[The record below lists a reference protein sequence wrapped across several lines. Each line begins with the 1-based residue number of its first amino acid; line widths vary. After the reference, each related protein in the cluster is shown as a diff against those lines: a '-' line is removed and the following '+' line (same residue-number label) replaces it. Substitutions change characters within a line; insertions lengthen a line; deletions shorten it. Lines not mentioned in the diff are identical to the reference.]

1 MVRSIK
7 LIISMMVISMMIFA
21 IGCGG
26 DDDSSSE
33 SSSSSSSSAASS
45 SSSSASAAPA
55 APASSGGG
63 EAKIAVSRL
72 HPGIGTP
79 QFCTAGCAENLYLA
93 SVQETLFRPEYGDN
107 MGMKPEAGVLATGW
121 TLADDVSYLEFSL
134 KEGVPFHGDWGEMTA
149 EDVVFSFNNANA
161 ATNPESVHGQAGD
174 FAPLIKNLEVID
186 DYTVR
191 MNYANY
197 DSRGIRHRF
206 STFWQTA
213 GIVSKKAFDDL
224 GADGMRDVL
233 AGTGP
238 YEVESWVDSDKAIT
252 HKVEGHH
259 RVDASLDTV
268 IWQQVAES
276 ATRRAMLETGQAIIV
291 LPALKDWKE
300 LESKGFV
307 RSTGTGNVIQRNIG
321 LTGNYWESNR
331 YYDDKVLE
339 RECQDKAWVGCPGD
353 ATSMENARLVR
364 QALAHSID
372 REGLVDSVMD
382 GFGGPIYFAYS
393 PSTENPNFKKGAY
406 QDCDTPGCDIG
417 GWEIPYDVD
426 YAKSLLEKA
435 GHGSGFKME
444 NVWTGPPGAPS
455 ELMTAIAGSWKATLG
470 IDVTLNNAVYSTY
483 RPGLVARSTSEP
495 FVGCGD
501 DSNYAF
507 PWDWARGF
515 VMSSWSDGG
524 YGVGMEVA
532 FAADN
537 YAKVAKS
544 TDKDERI
551 TLNNAFADEGYRQ
564 ALCVGIVLEPVTVMY
579 DPNVVAEWEPL
590 PNGNGNLNGINNVES
605 IVLK

>member
-1 MVRSIK
+1 MGKSIK
-7 LIISMMVISMMIFA
+7 IILAMMMVAMFA
-21 IGCGG
+21 LTVACGG
-26 DDDSSSE
+26 DDDSSSD
-33 SSSSSSSSAASS
+33 SSSSSSAASA
-45 SSSSASAAPA
+45 SSSSASAP
-55 APASSGGG
+55 SGGAS
-63 EAKIAVSRL
+63 EVKIAVSRL

-107 MGMKPEAGVLATGW
+107 MGMKPEAPVLATSW
-121 TLADDVSYLEFSL
+121 TLADDLSYLEFEL
-134 KEGVPFHGDWGEMTA
+134 KEGVMFHGDWGEMTA
-149 EDVVFSFNNANA
+149 DDVVFSFNNANS

-174 FAPLIKNLEVID
+174 FAPLIKNLEAID
-186 DYTVR
+186 KYTVR

-213 GIVSKKAFDDL
+213 GVVPKKAFDDL

-233 AGTGP
+233 AATGP

-252 HKVEGHH
+252 HAVENHH
-259 RVDASLDTV
+259 RVQPSIDTV
-268 IWQQVAES
+268 IWQQVAEAS
-276 ATRRAMLETGQAIIV
+276 TRRAMLETGESVIV

-300 LESKGFV
+300 LEAKGFV
-307 RSTGTGNVIQRNIG
+307 RSTGTGNVIQRSIA
-321 LTGNYWESNR
+321 LTGNYWEAER
-331 YYDDKVLE
+331 YYDQKPLE
-339 RECQDKAWVGCPGD
+339 RECHDKAWVGCPGD
-353 ATSMENARLVR
+353 AESMENARLVR
-364 QALAHSID
+364 QALAHAID

-393 PSTENPNFKKGAY
+393 PSTENPNFKKGPY
-406 QDCDTPGCDIG
+406 VDCDTPGCDIG
-417 GWEIPYDVD
+417 GWEIPYDMD

-435 GHGSGFKME
+435 GHGDGFKME
-444 NVWTGPPGAPS
+444 NVWTGPPGAPT
-455 ELMTAIAGSWKATLG
+455 ELMTAIAGSWKAAMG

-524 YGVGMEVA
+524 YGVGMEA
-532 FAADN
+532 GFAADN

-544 TDKDERI
+544 ADKDERI
-551 TLNNAFADEGYRQ
+551 GLNNKFADEGYRQ

-579 DPNVVAEWEPL
+579 SPDVVAEWEPL
-590 PNGNGNLNGINNVES
+590 PNGNGNLNGINNIES
-605 IVLK
+605 LVVK